1 MFLNIAGRLSAFSV
15 FQGKGK
21 KSKNKLDLSER
32 KSSLSAKETINYV
45 KRQSTEREKIFAN
58 DASDGLISK
67 TYSLYNSAAKNKE
80 PDQKLGKGP
89 K

>member
-58 DASDGLISK
+58 DASNGLISK
-67 TYSLYNSAAKNKE
+67 TYSLYNSVAKK
-80 PDQKLGKGP
+80 QRTQSKIGQRT
-89 K
+89 